1 MKIIERMWDVLSHKR
16 LMALA
21 LCCTTLFTNNIGV
34 CAANKY
40 VNMTLTYDYTQHKYS
55 AEEVFV
61 AINGNKLTGLK
72 MPPIVLNNFTLVP
85 AREVFEAMGATV
97 EWKKD
102 LEQVY
107 VKYNDKL
114 VVIPI
119 GSTKAYVNG
128 QATTMQTAAKI
139 INNKTMIPL
148 RFVSTSLGMQVSW
161 DKKTRIADIDTRN
174 ISSGDIVETTEVTTT
189 TVAPTTTTEQTT
201 TTETTT
207 EITTVE
213 STTETTTEQTTVA
226 DVNNIS
232 AITFSKGSSYKDII
246 TIEGD
251 YNPDVSKTFSS
262 DNKTLTLS
270 VNNAK
275 LVTDKGDIGEGAY
288 VSSGYYYQNNG
299 NVVTISLN
307 LKDSNTVVD
316 VRQLGSNKTTVTV
329 TYASSNSTDSNNNS
343 SSSNDNSNISGNCG
357 YDTENAR
364 FYFKNNGS
372 INIKNIIEA
381 DNYNDLNYKLT
392 LNGDYT
398 SIFSNTTYPVNSNY
412 INNINVSTTA
422 SSTVITFS
430 EKKIM
435 TVLISES
442 NGYVYIKPVLPKKR
456 YSKIIVLDAGHG
468 GNDPGASGNG
478 LIEKNLTLGML
489 NKARALFDSDGTIK
503 CYATRTTDTY
513 PSFNDRTNL
522 GNEVGDAFISIHINA
537 AANTSAAGTET
548 YSLYANDQG
557 NGLTSY
563 GLASEILKN
572 LLNQLGTK
580 DRKVKS
586 ENWIVLRQSKIP
598 ASLIEIGF
606 ITNSGDA
613 AIMGS
618 DEGQQKVAQ
627 AIFDSVK
634 NLFNQY
640 PPVR

>member
-1 MKIIERMWDVLSHKR
+1 MSHKR

-148 RFVSTSLGMQVSW
+148 RFVATSLGMQVSW
-161 DKKTRIADIDTRN
+161 DTKTRVADIDTGN
-174 ISSGDIVETTEVTTT
+174 ISSGDVVEVTEETTT
-189 TVAPTTTTEQTT
+189 TVAPVITTTT
-201 TTETTT
+201 
-207 EITTVE
+207 VA
-213 STTETTTEQTTVA
+213 STTETTTEQTTA
-226 DVNNIS
+226 AEVNNIS
-232 AITFSKGSSYKDII
+232 AITFSKGNSYKDII

-251 YNPDVSKTFSS
+251 YNPDVSKAFSS

-270 VNNAK
+270 INNAK
-275 LVTDKGDIGEGAY
+275 LVADKGNIDEGAY
-288 VSSGYYYQNNG
+288 ISSGYYYQNNG
-299 NVVTISLN
+299 NVVTVSLN
-307 LKDSNTVVD
+307 LKDSNMAVD
-316 VRQLGSNKTTVTV
+316 IRQLGNNKTTVTV
-329 TYASSNSTDSNNNS
+329 TYASSNSTDSNNS
-343 SSSNDNSNISGNCG
+343 SSSNSNSSLSGNCG
-357 YDTENAR
+357 YDAENAR

-372 INIKNIIEA
+372 INIKNIIES

-398 SIFSNTTYPVNSNY
+398 SIFSNTTYPVNSSY
-412 INNINVSTTA
+412 INNIVVNSTAT
-422 SSTVITFS
+422 STVITFS

-435 TVLISES
+435 TVLMSEAD
-442 NGYVYIKPVLPKKR
+442 GYIYIKPVLPKER

-468 GNDPGASGNG
+468 GSDPGASGNG
-478 LIEKNLTLGML
+478 LIEKNLTLSML

-513 PSFNDRTNL
+513 PSFNDRTDL
-522 GNEVGDAFISIHINA
+522 GNDVGDAFISIHINA

-572 LLNQLGTK
+572 LLSQLGTK

-618 DEGQQKVAQ
+618 DAGQQKVAQ

>member
-1 MKIIERMWDVLSHKR
+1 MSHKR

-148 RFVSTSLGMQVSW
+148 RFVATSLGMQVSW
-161 DKKTRIADIDTRN
+161 DTKTRVADIDTGN
-174 ISSGDIVETTEVTTT
+174 ISSGDVVEVTEETTT
-189 TVAPTTTTEQTT
+189 TVAPVITTTTEQTT

-207 EITTVE
+207 EETTTVA
-213 STTETTTEQTTVA
+213 STTETTTEQTTA
-226 DVNNIS
+226 AEVNNIS
-232 AITFSKGSSYKDII
+232 AITFSKGNSYKDII

-251 YNPDVSKTFSS
+251 YNPDVSKAFSS

-270 VNNAK
+270 INNAK
-275 LVTDKGDIGEGAY
+275 LVADKGNIDEGAY
-288 VSSGYYYQNNG
+288 ISSGYYYQNNG
-299 NVVTISLN
+299 NVVTVSLN
-307 LKDSNTVVD
+307 LKDSNMAVD
-316 VRQLGSNKTTVTV
+316 IRQLGNNNTTVTV
-329 TYASSNSTDSNNNS
+329 TYASSNSTDSNNS
-343 SSSNDNSNISGNCG
+343 SSSNSNSSLSGNCG
-357 YDTENAR
+357 YDAENAR

-372 INIKNIIEA
+372 VNIKNIIES

-398 SIFSNTTYPVNSNY
+398 SIFSNTTYPVNSSY
-412 INNINVSTTA
+412 INNIVVNSTAT
-422 SSTVITFS
+422 STVITFS

-435 TVLISES
+435 TVLMSEAD
-442 NGYVYIKPVLPKKR
+442 GYIYIKPVLPKER

-468 GNDPGASGNG
+468 GSDPGASGNG
-478 LIEKNLTLGML
+478 LIEKNLTLSML

-513 PSFNDRTNL
+513 PSFNDRTDL

-572 LLNQLGTK
+572 LLSQLGTK

-586 ENWIVLRQSKIP
+586 ENWIVLRQSKIQ

-618 DEGQQKVAQ
+618 DAGQQKVAQ

>member
-1 MKIIERMWDVLSHKR
+1 MSHKR

-148 RFVSTSLGMQVSW
+148 RFVATSLGMQVSW
-161 DKKTRIADIDTRN
+161 DTKTRVADIDTGN
-174 ISSGDIVETTEVTTT
+174 ISSGDVVEVTEETTT
-189 TVAPTTTTEQTT
+189 TVAPVITTTTEQTT

-207 EITTVE
+207 EETTTVA
-213 STTETTTEQTTVA
+213 STTETTTEQTTA
-226 DVNNIS
+226 AEVNNIS
-232 AITFSKGSSYKDII
+232 AITFSKGNSYKDII

-251 YNPDVSKTFSS
+251 YNPDVSKAFSS

-270 VNNAK
+270 INNAK
-275 LVTDKGDIGEGAY
+275 LVADKGNIDEGTY
-288 VSSGYYYQNNG
+288 ISSGYYYQNNG
-299 NVVTISLN
+299 NVVTVSLN
-307 LKDSNTVVD
+307 LKDSNMAVD
-316 VRQLGSNKTTVTV
+316 IRQLGNNKTTVTV
-329 TYASSNSTDSNNNS
+329 TYASSNSTDSNNS
-343 SSSNDNSNISGNCG
+343 SSSNSNSSLSGNCG
-357 YDTENAR
+357 YDAENAR

-372 INIKNIIEA
+372 INIKNIIES

-398 SIFSNTTYPVNSNY
+398 SIFSNTTYPVNSSY
-412 INNINVSTTA
+412 INNIVVNSTAT
-422 SSTVITFS
+422 STVITFS

-435 TVLISES
+435 TVLMSEAD
-442 NGYVYIKPVLPKKR
+442 GYIYIKPVLPKER

-468 GNDPGASGNG
+468 GSDPGASGNG
-478 LIEKNLTLGML
+478 LIEKNLTLSML

-513 PSFNDRTNL
+513 PSFNDRTDL
-522 GNEVGDAFISIHINA
+522 GNDVGDAFISIHINA

-572 LLNQLGTK
+572 LLSQLGTK

-618 DEGQQKVAQ
+618 DAGQQKVAQ

>member
-1 MKIIERMWDVLSHKR
+1 MSHKR

-148 RFVSTSLGMQVSW
+148 RFVATSLGMQVSW
-161 DKKTRIADIDTRN
+161 DTKTRVADIDTGN
-174 ISSGDIVETTEVTTT
+174 ISSGDVVEVTEETTT
-189 TVAPTTTTEQTT
+189 TVAPVITTTTEQTT

-207 EITTVE
+207 EETTTVA
-213 STTETTTEQTTVA
+213 STTETTTEQTTA
-226 DVNNIS
+226 AEVNNIS
-232 AITFSKGSSYKDII
+232 AITFSKGNSYKDII

-251 YNPDVSKTFSS
+251 YNPDVSKAFSS

-270 VNNAK
+270 INNAK
-275 LVTDKGDIGEGAY
+275 LVADKGNIDEGAY
-288 VSSGYYYQNNG
+288 ISSGYYYQNNG
-299 NVVTISLN
+299 NVVTVSLN
-307 LKDSNTVVD
+307 LKDSNMAVD
-316 VRQLGSNKTTVTV
+316 IRQLGNNKTTVTV
-329 TYASSNSTDSNNNS
+329 TYASSNSTDSNNS
-343 SSSNDNSNISGNCG
+343 SSSNSNSSLSGNCG
-357 YDTENAR
+357 YDAENAR

-372 INIKNIIEA
+372 VNIKNIIES

-398 SIFSNTTYPVNSNY
+398 SIFSNTTYPVNSSY
-412 INNINVSTTA
+412 INNIVVNSTAT
-422 SSTVITFS
+422 STVITFS

-435 TVLISES
+435 TVLMSEAD
-442 NGYVYIKPVLPKKR
+442 GYIYIKPVLPKER

-468 GNDPGASGNG
+468 GSDPGASGNG
-478 LIEKNLTLGML
+478 LIEKNLTLSML

-513 PSFNDRTNL
+513 PSFNDRTDL

-557 NGLTSY
+557 NELTSY

-572 LLNQLGTK
+572 LLSQLGTK

-618 DEGQQKVAQ
+618 DAGQQKVAQ

>member
-1 MKIIERMWDVLSHKR
+1 MSHKR

-72 MPPIVLNNFTLVP
+72 MPPKVLNNFTLVP

-148 RFVSTSLGMQVSW
+148 RFVATSLGMQVSW
-161 DKKTRIADIDTRN
+161 DTKTRVADIDTGN
-174 ISSGDIVETTEVTTT
+174 ISSGDVVEVTEETTT
-189 TVAPTTTTEQTT
+189 TVAPVITTTTEQTT

-207 EITTVE
+207 EETTTVA
-213 STTETTTEQTTVA
+213 STTETTTEQTTA
-226 DVNNIS
+226 AEVNNIS
-232 AITFSKGSSYKDII
+232 AITFSKGNSYKDII

-251 YNPDVSKTFSS
+251 YNPDVSKAFSS

-270 VNNAK
+270 INNAK
-275 LVTDKGDIGEGAY
+275 LVSDKGNIDEGAY
-288 VSSGYYYQNNG
+288 ISSGYYYQNNG
-299 NVVTISLN
+299 NVVTVSLN
-307 LKDSNTVVD
+307 LKDSNMAVD
-316 VRQLGSNKTTVTV
+316 IRQLGNNKTTVTV
-329 TYASSNSTDSNNNS
+329 TYASSNSTDSNNS
-343 SSSNDNSNISGNCG
+343 SSSNSNSSLSGNCG
-357 YDTENAR
+357 YDAENAR

-372 INIKNIIEA
+372 INIKNIIES

-398 SIFSNTTYPVNSNY
+398 SIFSNTTYPVSSSY
-412 INNINVSTTA
+412 INNIVVNSTAT
-422 SSTVITFS
+422 STVITFS

-435 TVLISES
+435 TVLMSEAD
-442 NGYVYIKPVLPKKR
+442 GYIYIKPILPKER

-468 GNDPGASGNG
+468 GSDPGASGNG
-478 LIEKNLTLGML
+478 LIEKNLTLSML

-513 PSFNDRTNL
+513 PSFNDRTDL

-572 LLNQLGTK
+572 LLSQLGTK

-618 DEGQQKVAQ
+618 DAGQQKVAQ

>member
-1 MKIIERMWDVLSHKR
+1 MWDVLSHKR

-161 DKKTRIADIDTRN
+161 DKKTRIADIDTGN

-307 LKDSNTVVD
+307 LKDSHTVVD

-329 TYASSNSTDSNNNS
+329 TYASSNLTDSNNNS

-364 FYFKNNGS
+364 FYFKNNG
-372 INIKNIIEA
+372 
-381 DNYNDLNYKLT
+381 
-392 LNGDYT
+392 
-398 SIFSNTTYPVNSNY
+398 
-412 INNINVSTTA
+412 
-422 SSTVITFS
+422 
-430 EKKIM
+430 
-435 TVLISES
+435 
-442 NGYVYIKPVLPKKR
+442 
-456 YSKIIVLDAGHG
+456 
-468 GNDPGASGNG
+468 
-478 LIEKNLTLGML
+478 
-489 NKARALFDSDGTIK
+489 
-503 CYATRTTDTY
+503 
-513 PSFNDRTNL
+513 
-522 GNEVGDAFISIHINA
+522 
-537 AANTSAAGTET
+537 
-548 YSLYANDQG
+548 
-557 NGLTSY
+557 
-563 GLASEILKN
+563 
-572 LLNQLGTK
+572 
-580 DRKVKS
+580 
-586 ENWIVLRQSKIP
+586 
-598 ASLIEIGF
+598 
-606 ITNSGDA
+606 
-613 AIMGS
+613 
-618 DEGQQKVAQ
+618 
-627 AIFDSVK
+627 
-634 NLFNQY
+634 
-640 PPVR
+640 

>member
-1 MKIIERMWDVLSHKR
+1 LSHKR

-148 RFVSTSLGMQVSW
+148 RFVATSLGMQVSW
-161 DKKTRIADIDTRN
+161 DTKTRVADIDTGN
-174 ISSGDIVETTEVTTT
+174 ISSGDVVEATEETTT
-189 TVAPTTTTEQTT
+189 TVAPVITTTTEQTT

-207 EITTVE
+207 EETTTVA
-213 STTETTTEQTTVA
+213 STTETTTEQTTA
-226 DVNNIS
+226 AEVNNIS
-232 AITFSKGSSYKDII
+232 AITFSKGNSYKDII

-251 YNPDVSKTFSS
+251 YNPDVSKAFSS

-270 VNNAK
+270 INNAK
-275 LVTDKGDIGEGAY
+275 LVADKGNIDEGAY
-288 VSSGYYYQNNG
+288 ISSGYYYQNNG
-299 NVVTISLN
+299 NVVTVSLN
-307 LKDSNTVVD
+307 LKDSNMAVD
-316 VRQLGSNKTTVTV
+316 IRQLGNNKTTVTV
-329 TYASSNSTDSNNNS
+329 TYASSNSTDSNNS
-343 SSSNDNSNISGNCG
+343 SSSNSNSSLSGNCG
-357 YDTENAR
+357 YDAENAR

-372 INIKNIIEA
+372 INIKNIIES

-398 SIFSNTTYPVNSNY
+398 SIFSNTTYPVNSSY
-412 INNINVSTTA
+412 INNIVVNSTAT
-422 SSTVITFS
+422 STVITFS

-435 TVLISES
+435 TVLMSEAD
-442 NGYVYIKPVLPKKR
+442 GYIYIKPVLPKER

-468 GNDPGASGNG
+468 GSDPGASGNG
-478 LIEKNLTLGML
+478 LIEKNLTLSML

-513 PSFNDRTNL
+513 PSFNDRTDL
-522 GNEVGDAFISIHINA
+522 GNDVGDAFISIHINA

-572 LLNQLGTK
+572 LLSQLGTK

-618 DEGQQKVAQ
+618 DAGQQKVAQ

>member
-1 MKIIERMWDVLSHKR
+1 MSHKR

-148 RFVSTSLGMQVSW
+148 RFVATSLGMQVSW
-161 DKKTRIADIDTRN
+161 DTKTRVADIDTGN
-174 ISSGDIVETTEVTTT
+174 ISSGDVVEATEETTT
-189 TVAPTTTTEQTT
+189 TVAPVITTTTEQTT

-207 EITTVE
+207 EETTTVA
-213 STTETTTEQTTVA
+213 STTETTTEQTTA
-226 DVNNIS
+226 AEVNNIS
-232 AITFSKGSSYKDII
+232 AITFSKGNSYKDII

-251 YNPDVSKTFSS
+251 YNPDVSKAFSS

-270 VNNAK
+270 INNAK
-275 LVTDKGDIGEGAY
+275 LVADKGNIDEGAY
-288 VSSGYYYQNNG
+288 ISSGYYYQNNG
-299 NVVTISLN
+299 NVVTVSLN
-307 LKDSNTVVD
+307 LKDSNMAVD
-316 VRQLGSNKTTVTV
+316 IRQLGNNKTTVTV
-329 TYASSNSTDSNNNS
+329 TYASSNSTDSNNS
-343 SSSNDNSNISGNCG
+343 SSSNSNSSLSGNCG
-357 YDTENAR
+357 YDAENAR

-372 INIKNIIEA
+372 INIKNIIES

-398 SIFSNTTYPVNSNY
+398 SIFSNTTYPVNSSY
-412 INNINVSTTA
+412 INNIVVNSTAT
-422 SSTVITFS
+422 STVITFS

-435 TVLISES
+435 TVLMSEAD
-442 NGYVYIKPVLPKKR
+442 GYIYIKPVLPKER

-468 GNDPGASGNG
+468 GSDPGASGNG
-478 LIEKNLTLGML
+478 LIEKNLTLSML

-513 PSFNDRTNL
+513 PSFNDRTDL
-522 GNEVGDAFISIHINA
+522 GNDVGDAFVSIHINA

-572 LLNQLGTK
+572 LLSQLGTK

-618 DEGQQKVAQ
+618 DAGQQKVAQ

>member
-1 MKIIERMWDVLSHKR
+1 MSHKR

-148 RFVSTSLGMQVSW
+148 RFVATSLGMQVSW
-161 DKKTRIADIDTRN
+161 DTKTRVADIDTGN
-174 ISSGDIVETTEVTTT
+174 ISSGDVVEVTEETTT
-189 TVAPTTTTEQTT
+189 TVAPVITTTTEQTT

-207 EITTVE
+207 EETTTVA
-213 STTETTTEQTTVA
+213 STTETTTEQTTA
-226 DVNNIS
+226 AEVNNIS
-232 AITFSKGSSYKDII
+232 AITFSKGNSYKDII

-251 YNPDVSKTFSS
+251 YNPDVSKAFSS

-270 VNNAK
+270 INNAK
-275 LVTDKGDIGEGAY
+275 LVADKGNIDEGAY
-288 VSSGYYYQNNG
+288 ISSGYYYQNNG
-299 NVVTISLN
+299 NVVTVSLN
-307 LKDSNTVVD
+307 LKNSNMAVD
-316 VRQLGSNKTTVTV
+316 IRQLGNNKTTVTV
-329 TYASSNSTDSNNNS
+329 TYASSNSTDSNNS
-343 SSSNDNSNISGNCG
+343 SSSNSNSSLSGNCG
-357 YDTENAR
+357 YDAENAR

-372 INIKNIIEA
+372 INIKNIIES

-398 SIFSNTTYPVNSNY
+398 SIFSNTTYPVNSSY
-412 INNINVSTTA
+412 INNIVVNSTAT
-422 SSTVITFS
+422 STVITFS

-435 TVLISES
+435 TVLMSEAD
-442 NGYVYIKPVLPKKR
+442 GYIYIKPVLPKER

-468 GNDPGASGNG
+468 GSDPGASGNG
-478 LIEKNLTLGML
+478 LIEKNLTLSML

-513 PSFNDRTNL
+513 PSFNDRTDL
-522 GNEVGDAFISIHINA
+522 GNDVGDAFISIHINA

-572 LLNQLGTK
+572 LLSQLGTK

-618 DEGQQKVAQ
+618 NAGQQKVAQ

>member
-1 MKIIERMWDVLSHKR
+1 MSHKR

-72 MPPIVLNNFTLVP
+72 MPPVVLNNFTLVP

-148 RFVSTSLGMQVSW
+148 RFVATSLGMQVSW
-161 DKKTRIADIDTRN
+161 DTKTRVADIDTGN
-174 ISSGDIVETTEVTTT
+174 ISSGDVVEATEETTT
-189 TVAPTTTTEQTT
+189 TVAPVITTTTEQTT

-207 EITTVE
+207 EETTTVA
-213 STTETTTEQTTVA
+213 STTETTTEQTTA
-226 DVNNIS
+226 AEVNNIS
-232 AITFSKGSSYKDII
+232 AITFSKGNSYKDII

-251 YNPDVSKTFSS
+251 YNPDVSKAFSS

-270 VNNAK
+270 INNAK
-275 LVTDKGDIGEGAY
+275 LVADKGNIDEGAY
-288 VSSGYYYQNNG
+288 ISSGYYYQNNG
-299 NVVTISLN
+299 NVVTVSLN
-307 LKDSNTVVD
+307 LKDSNMAVD
-316 VRQLGSNKTTVTV
+316 IRQLGNNKTTVTV
-329 TYASSNSTDSNNNS
+329 TYASSNSTDSNNS
-343 SSSNDNSNISGNCG
+343 SSSNSNSSLSGNCG
-357 YDTENAR
+357 YDAENAR

-372 INIKNIIEA
+372 INIKNIIES

-398 SIFSNTTYPVNSNY
+398 SIFSNTTYPVNSSY
-412 INNINVSTTA
+412 INNIVVNSTAT
-422 SSTVITFS
+422 STVITFS

-435 TVLISES
+435 TVLMSEAD
-442 NGYVYIKPVLPKKR
+442 GYIYIKPVLPKER

-468 GNDPGASGNG
+468 GSDPGASGNG
-478 LIEKNLTLGML
+478 LIEKNLTLSML

-513 PSFNDRTNL
+513 PSFNDRTDL
-522 GNEVGDAFISIHINA
+522 GNDVGDAFISIHINA

-572 LLNQLGTK
+572 LLSQLGTK

-618 DEGQQKVAQ
+618 DAGQQKVAQ

>member
-1 MKIIERMWDVLSHKR
+1 MSHKR

-148 RFVSTSLGMQVSW
+148 RFVATSLGMQVSW
-161 DKKTRIADIDTRN
+161 DTKTRVADIDTGN
-174 ISSGDIVETTEVTTT
+174 ISSGDVVEATEETTT
-189 TVAPTTTTEQTT
+189 TVAPVITTTTEQTT

-207 EITTVE
+207 EETTTVA
-213 STTETTTEQTTVA
+213 STTETTTEQTTA
-226 DVNNIS
+226 AEVNNIS
-232 AITFSKGSSYKDII
+232 AITFSKGNSYKDII

-251 YNPDVSKTFSS
+251 YNPDVSKAFSS

-270 VNNAK
+270 INNAK
-275 LVTDKGDIGEGAY
+275 LVADKGNIDEGAY
-288 VSSGYYYQNNG
+288 ISSGYYYQNNG
-299 NVVTISLN
+299 NVVTVSLN
-307 LKDSNTVVD
+307 LKDSNMAVD
-316 VRQLGSNKTTVTV
+316 IRQLGNNKTTVTV
-329 TYASSNSTDSNNNS
+329 TYASSNSTDSNNS
-343 SSSNDNSNISGNCG
+343 SSSNSNSSLSGNCG
-357 YDTENAR
+357 YDAENAR

-372 INIKNIIEA
+372 INIKNIIES

-398 SIFSNTTYPVNSNY
+398 SIFSNTTYPVNSSY
-412 INNINVSTTA
+412 INNIVVNSTAT
-422 SSTVITFS
+422 STVITFS

-435 TVLISES
+435 TVLMSEAD
-442 NGYVYIKPVLPKKR
+442 GYIYIKPVLPKER

-468 GNDPGASGNG
+468 GSDPGASGNG
-478 LIEKNLTLGML
+478 LIEKNLTLSML

-513 PSFNDRTNL
+513 PSFNDRTDL
-522 GNEVGDAFISIHINA
+522 GNDVGDAFISIHINA

-572 LLNQLGTK
+572 LLSQLGTK
-580 DRKVKS
+580 DRKVES
-586 ENWIVLRQSKIP
+586 ENCIVLRQSKIP

-618 DEGQQKVAQ
+618 DAGQQKVAQ

>member
-1 MKIIERMWDVLSHKR
+1 MSHKR

-139 INNKTMIPL
+139 ISNKTMIPL
-148 RFVSTSLGMQVSW
+148 RFVATSLGMQVSW
-161 DKKTRIADIDTRN
+161 DTKTRVADIDTGN
-174 ISSGDIVETTEVTTT
+174 ISSGDVVEATEETTT
-189 TVAPTTTTEQTT
+189 TVAPVITTTTEQTT

-207 EITTVE
+207 EETTTVA
-213 STTETTTEQTTVA
+213 STTETTTEQTTA
-226 DVNNIS
+226 AEVNNIS
-232 AITFSKGSSYKDII
+232 AITFSKGNSYKDII

-251 YNPDVSKTFSS
+251 YNPDVSKAFSS

-270 VNNAK
+270 INNAK
-275 LVTDKGDIGEGAY
+275 LVADKGNIDEGAY
-288 VSSGYYYQNNG
+288 ISSGYYYQNNG
-299 NVVTISLN
+299 NVVTVSLN
-307 LKDSNTVVD
+307 LKDSNMAVD
-316 VRQLGSNKTTVTV
+316 IRQLGNNKTTVTV
-329 TYASSNSTDSNNNS
+329 TYASSNSTDSNNS
-343 SSSNDNSNISGNCG
+343 SSSNSNSSLSGNCG
-357 YDTENAR
+357 YDAENAR

-372 INIKNIIEA
+372 INIKNIIES

-398 SIFSNTTYPVNSNY
+398 SIFSNTTYPVNSSY
-412 INNINVSTTA
+412 INNIVVNSTAT
-422 SSTVITFS
+422 STVITFS

-435 TVLISES
+435 TVLMSEAD
-442 NGYVYIKPVLPKKR
+442 GYIYIKPGLPKER

-468 GNDPGASGNG
+468 GSDPGASGNG
-478 LIEKNLTLGML
+478 LIEKNLTLSML

-513 PSFNDRTNL
+513 PSFNDRTDL
-522 GNEVGDAFISIHINA
+522 GNDVGDAFISIHINA

-572 LLNQLGTK
+572 LLSQLGTK

-618 DEGQQKVAQ
+618 DAGQQKVAQ

>member
-1 MKIIERMWDVLSHKR
+1 MSHKR

-55 AEEVFV
+55 AEGVFV

-148 RFVSTSLGMQVSW
+148 RFVATSLGMQVSW
-161 DKKTRIADIDTRN
+161 DTKTRVADIDTGN
-174 ISSGDIVETTEVTTT
+174 ISSGDVVEVTEETTT
-189 TVAPTTTTEQTT
+189 TVAPVITTTTEQTT

-207 EITTVE
+207 EETTTVA
-213 STTETTTEQTTVA
+213 STTETTTEQTTA
-226 DVNNIS
+226 AEVNNIS
-232 AITFSKGSSYKDII
+232 AITFSKGNSYKDII

-251 YNPDVSKTFSS
+251 YNPDVSKAFSS

-270 VNNAK
+270 INNAK
-275 LVTDKGDIGEGAY
+275 LVADKGNIDEGAY
-288 VSSGYYYQNNG
+288 ISSGYYYQNNG
-299 NVVTISLN
+299 NVVTVSLN
-307 LKDSNTVVD
+307 LKDSNMAVD
-316 VRQLGSNKTTVTV
+316 IRQLGNNKTTVTV
-329 TYASSNSTDSNNNS
+329 TYASSNSTDSNNS
-343 SSSNDNSNISGNCG
+343 SSSNSNSSLSGNCG
-357 YDTENAR
+357 YDAENAR

-372 INIKNIIEA
+372 INIKNIIES

-398 SIFSNTTYPVNSNY
+398 SIFSNTTYPVNSSY
-412 INNINVSTTA
+412 INNIVVNSTAT
-422 SSTVITFS
+422 STVITFS

-435 TVLISES
+435 TVLMSEAD
-442 NGYVYIKPVLPKKR
+442 GYIYIKPILPKER

-468 GNDPGASGNG
+468 GSDPGASGNG
-478 LIEKNLTLGML
+478 LIEKNLTLSML

-513 PSFNDRTNL
+513 PSFNDRTDL

-572 LLNQLGTK
+572 LLSQLGTK

-618 DEGQQKVAQ
+618 DAGQQKVAQ

>member
-1 MKIIERMWDVLSHKR
+1 MSHKR

-40 VNMTLTYDYTQHKYS
+40 VNMTLIYDYTQHKYS

-148 RFVSTSLGMQVSW
+148 RFVATSLGMQVSW
-161 DKKTRIADIDTRN
+161 DTKTRVADIDTGN
-174 ISSGDIVETTEVTTT
+174 ISSGDVVEVTEETTT
-189 TVAPTTTTEQTT
+189 TVAPVITTTTEQTT

-207 EITTVE
+207 EETTTVA
-213 STTETTTEQTTVA
+213 STTETTTEQTTA
-226 DVNNIS
+226 AEVNNIS
-232 AITFSKGSSYKDII
+232 AITFSKGNSYKDII

-251 YNPDVSKTFSS
+251 YNPDVSKAFSS

-270 VNNAK
+270 INNAK
-275 LVTDKGDIGEGAY
+275 LVADKGNIDEGAY
-288 VSSGYYYQNNG
+288 ISSGYYYQNNG
-299 NVVTISLN
+299 NVVTVSLN
-307 LKDSNTVVD
+307 LKDSNMAVD
-316 VRQLGSNKTTVTV
+316 IRQLGNNKTTVTV
-329 TYASSNSTDSNNNS
+329 TYASSNSTDSNNS
-343 SSSNDNSNISGNCG
+343 SSSNSNSSLSGNCG
-357 YDTENAR
+357 YDAENAR

-372 INIKNIIEA
+372 INIKNIIES

-398 SIFSNTTYPVNSNY
+398 SIFSNTTYPVNSSY
-412 INNINVSTTA
+412 INNIVVNSTAT
-422 SSTVITFS
+422 STVITFS

-435 TVLISES
+435 TVLMSEAD
-442 NGYVYIKPVLPKKR
+442 GYIYIKPVLPKER

-468 GNDPGASGNG
+468 GSDPGASGNG
-478 LIEKNLTLGML
+478 LIEKNLTLSML

-513 PSFNDRTNL
+513 PSFNDRTDL

-572 LLNQLGTK
+572 LLSQLGTK

-618 DEGQQKVAQ
+618 DAGQQKVAQ

>member
-1 MKIIERMWDVLSHKR
+1 MSHKR

-148 RFVSTSLGMQVSW
+148 RFVATSLGMQVSW
-161 DKKTRIADIDTRN
+161 DTKTRVADIDTGT
-174 ISSGDIVETTEVTTT
+174 ISSGDVVEVTEETTT
-189 TVAPTTTTEQTT
+189 TVAPVITTTTEQTT

-207 EITTVE
+207 EETTTVA
-213 STTETTTEQTTVA
+213 STTETTTEQTTA
-226 DVNNIS
+226 AEVNNIS
-232 AITFSKGSSYKDII
+232 AITFSKGNSYKDII

-251 YNPDVSKTFSS
+251 YNPDVSKAFSS

-270 VNNAK
+270 INNAK
-275 LVTDKGDIGEGAY
+275 LVADKGNIDEGAY
-288 VSSGYYYQNNG
+288 ISSGYYYQNNG
-299 NVVTISLN
+299 NVVTVSLN
-307 LKDSNTVVD
+307 LKDSNMAVD
-316 VRQLGSNKTTVTV
+316 IRQLGNNKTTVTV
-329 TYASSNSTDSNNNS
+329 TYASSNSTDSNNS
-343 SSSNDNSNISGNCG
+343 SSSNSNSSLSGNCG
-357 YDTENAR
+357 YDAENAR

-372 INIKNIIEA
+372 INIKNIIES

-398 SIFSNTTYPVNSNY
+398 SIFSNTTYPVNSSY
-412 INNINVSTTA
+412 INNIVVNSTAT
-422 SSTVITFS
+422 STVITFS

-435 TVLISES
+435 TVLMSEAD
-442 NGYVYIKPVLPKKR
+442 GYIYIKPVLPKER

-468 GNDPGASGNG
+468 GSDPGASGNG
-478 LIEKNLTLGML
+478 LIEKNLTLSML

-513 PSFNDRTNL
+513 PSFNDRTDL
-522 GNEVGDAFISIHINA
+522 GNDVGDAFISIHINA

-572 LLNQLGTK
+572 LLSQLGTK

-618 DEGQQKVAQ
+618 DAGQQKVAQ

-634 NLFNQY
+634 NLFNHY

>member
-1 MKIIERMWDVLSHKR
+1 MSHKR

-148 RFVSTSLGMQVSW
+148 RFVATSLGMQVSW
-161 DKKTRIADIDTRN
+161 DTKTRVADIDTGN
-174 ISSGDIVETTEVTTT
+174 ISSGDVVEATEETTT
-189 TVAPTTTTEQTT
+189 TVAPVITTTTEQTT

-207 EITTVE
+207 EETTTVA
-213 STTETTTEQTTVA
+213 STTETTTEQTTA
-226 DVNNIS
+226 AEVNNIS
-232 AITFSKGSSYKDII
+232 AITFSKGNSYKDII

-251 YNPDVSKTFSS
+251 YNPDVSKAFSS

-270 VNNAK
+270 INNAK
-275 LVTDKGDIGEGAY
+275 LVADKGNIDEGAY
-288 VSSGYYYQNNG
+288 ISSGYYYQNNG
-299 NVVTISLN
+299 NVVTVSLN
-307 LKDSNTVVD
+307 LKDSNMAVD
-316 VRQLGSNKTTVTV
+316 IRQLGNNKTTVTV
-329 TYASSNSTDSNNNS
+329 TYASSNSTDSNNS
-343 SSSNDNSNISGNCG
+343 SSSNSNSSLSGNCG
-357 YDTENAR
+357 YDAENAR

-372 INIKNIIEA
+372 INIKNIIES

-398 SIFSNTTYPVNSNY
+398 SIFSNTTCPVNSSY
-412 INNINVSTTA
+412 INNIVVNSTAT
-422 SSTVITFS
+422 STVITFS

-435 TVLISES
+435 TVLMSEAD
-442 NGYVYIKPVLPKKR
+442 GYIYIKPVLPKER

-468 GNDPGASGNG
+468 GSDPGASGNG
-478 LIEKNLTLGML
+478 LIEKNLTLSML

-513 PSFNDRTNL
+513 PSFNDRTDL
-522 GNEVGDAFISIHINA
+522 GNDVGDAFISIHINA

-572 LLNQLGTK
+572 LLSQLGTK

-618 DEGQQKVAQ
+618 DAGQQKVAQ

>member
-1 MKIIERMWDVLSHKR
+1 MSHKR

-148 RFVSTSLGMQVSW
+148 RFVATSLGMQVSW
-161 DKKTRIADIDTRN
+161 DTKTRVADIDTGN
-174 ISSGDIVETTEVTTT
+174 ISSGDVVEVTEETTT
-189 TVAPTTTTEQTT
+189 TVAPVITTTTEQTT

-207 EITTVE
+207 EETTTVA
-213 STTETTTEQTTVA
+213 STTETTTEQTTA
-226 DVNNIS
+226 AEVNNIS
-232 AITFSKGSSYKDII
+232 AITFSKGNSYKDII

-251 YNPDVSKTFSS
+251 YNPDVSKAFSS

-270 VNNAK
+270 INNAK
-275 LVTDKGDIGEGAY
+275 LVADKGNIDEGAY
-288 VSSGYYYQNNG
+288 ISSGYYYQNNG
-299 NVVTISLN
+299 NVVTVSLN
-307 LKDSNTVVD
+307 LKDSNMAVD
-316 VRQLGSNKTTVTV
+316 IRQLGNNKTTVTV
-329 TYASSNSTDSNNNS
+329 TYASSNSTDSNNS
-343 SSSNDNSNISGNCG
+343 SSSNSNSSLSGNCG
-357 YDTENAR
+357 YDAENAR

-372 INIKNIIEA
+372 INIKNIIES

-398 SIFSNTTYPVNSNY
+398 SIFSNTTYPVNSSY
-412 INNINVSTTA
+412 INNIVVNSTAT
-422 SSTVITFS
+422 STVITFS

-435 TVLISES
+435 TVLMSEAD
-442 NGYVYIKPVLPKKR
+442 GYIYIKPVLPKER

-468 GNDPGASGNG
+468 GSDPGASGNG
-478 LIEKNLTLGML
+478 LIEKNLTLSML

-513 PSFNDRTNL
+513 PSFNDRTDL
-522 GNEVGDAFISIHINA
+522 GNDVGDAFISIHINA

-572 LLNQLGTK
+572 LLSQLGTK

-618 DEGQQKVAQ
+618 DAGQQKVAH

>member
-1 MKIIERMWDVLSHKR
+1 MSHKR

-97 EWKKD
+97 EWKKG

-148 RFVSTSLGMQVSW
+148 RFVATSLGMQVSW
-161 DKKTRIADIDTRN
+161 DTKTRVADIDTGN
-174 ISSGDIVETTEVTTT
+174 ISSGDVVEVTEETTT
-189 TVAPTTTTEQTT
+189 TVAPVITTTTEQTT

-207 EITTVE
+207 EETTTVA
-213 STTETTTEQTTVA
+213 STTETTTEQTTA
-226 DVNNIS
+226 AEVNNIS
-232 AITFSKGSSYKDII
+232 AITFSKGNSYKDII

-251 YNPDVSKTFSS
+251 YNPDVSKAFSS

-270 VNNAK
+270 INNAK
-275 LVTDKGDIGEGAY
+275 LVADKGNIDEGAY
-288 VSSGYYYQNNG
+288 ISSGYYYQNNG
-299 NVVTISLN
+299 NVVTVSLN
-307 LKDSNTVVD
+307 LKDSNMAVD
-316 VRQLGSNKTTVTV
+316 IRQLGNNKTTVTV
-329 TYASSNSTDSNNNS
+329 TYASSNSTDSNNS
-343 SSSNDNSNISGNCG
+343 SSSNSNSSLSGNCG
-357 YDTENAR
+357 YDAENAR

-372 INIKNIIEA
+372 INIKNIIES

-398 SIFSNTTYPVNSNY
+398 SIFSNTTYPVNSSY
-412 INNINVSTTA
+412 INNIVVNSTAT
-422 SSTVITFS
+422 STVITFS

-435 TVLISES
+435 TVLMSEAD
-442 NGYVYIKPVLPKKR
+442 GYIYIKPVLPKER

-468 GNDPGASGNG
+468 GSDPGASGNG
-478 LIEKNLTLGML
+478 LIEKNLTLSML

-513 PSFNDRTNL
+513 PSFNDRTDL
-522 GNEVGDAFISIHINA
+522 GNDVGDAFISIHINA

-572 LLNQLGTK
+572 LLSQLGTK

-618 DEGQQKVAQ
+618 DAGQQKVAQ

>member
-1 MKIIERMWDVLSHKR
+1 MSHKR

-148 RFVSTSLGMQVSW
+148 RFVATSLGMQVSW
-161 DKKTRIADIDTRN
+161 DTKTRVADIDTGN
-174 ISSGDIVETTEVTTT
+174 ISSGDVVEVTEETTT
-189 TVAPTTTTEQTT
+189 TVAPVITTTTEQTT

-207 EITTVE
+207 EETTTVA
-213 STTETTTEQTTVA
+213 STTETTTEQTTA
-226 DVNNIS
+226 AEVNNIS
-232 AITFSKGSSYKDII
+232 AITFSKGNSYKDII

-251 YNPDVSKTFSS
+251 YNPDVSKAFSS

-270 VNNAK
+270 INNAK
-275 LVTDKGDIGEGAY
+275 LVADKGNIDEGAY
-288 VSSGYYYQNNG
+288 ISSGYYYQNNG
-299 NVVTISLN
+299 NVVTVSLN
-307 LKDSNTVVD
+307 LKDSNMAVD
-316 VRQLGSNKTTVTV
+316 IRQLGNNKTTVTV
-329 TYASSNSTDSNNNS
+329 TYASSNSTDSNNS
-343 SSSNDNSNISGNCG
+343 SSSNSNLSLSGNCG
-357 YDTENAR
+357 YDAENAR

-372 INIKNIIEA
+372 VNIKNIIES

-398 SIFSNTTYPVNSNY
+398 SIFSNTTYPVNSSY
-412 INNINVSTTA
+412 INNIVVNSTAT
-422 SSTVITFS
+422 STVITFS

-435 TVLISES
+435 TVLMSEAD
-442 NGYVYIKPVLPKKR
+442 GYIYIKPVLPKER

-468 GNDPGASGNG
+468 GSDPGASGNG
-478 LIEKNLTLGML
+478 LIEKNLTLSML

-513 PSFNDRTNL
+513 PSFNDRTDL

-572 LLNQLGTK
+572 LLSQLGTK

-618 DEGQQKVAQ
+618 DAGQQKVAQ

>member
-1 MKIIERMWDVLSHKR
+1 
-16 LMALA
+16 MALA

-148 RFVSTSLGMQVSW
+148 RFVATSLGMQVSW
-161 DKKTRIADIDTRN
+161 DTKTRVADIDTGN
-174 ISSGDIVETTEVTTT
+174 ISSGDVVEATEETTT
-189 TVAPTTTTEQTT
+189 TVAPVITTTTEQTT

-207 EITTVE
+207 E
-213 STTETTTEQTTVA
+213 QTTA
-226 DVNNIS
+226 AEVNNIS
-232 AITFSKGSSYKDII
+232 AITFSKGNSYKDII

-251 YNPDVSKTFSS
+251 YNPDVSKAFSS

-270 VNNAK
+270 INNAK
-275 LVTDKGDIGEGAY
+275 LVADKGNIDEGAY
-288 VSSGYYYQNNG
+288 ISSGYYYQNNG
-299 NVVTISLN
+299 NVVTVSLN
-307 LKDSNTVVD
+307 LKDSNMAVD
-316 VRQLGSNKTTVTV
+316 IRQLGNNKTTVTV
-329 TYASSNSTDSNNNS
+329 TYASSNSTDSNNS
-343 SSSNDNSNISGNCG
+343 SSSNSNSSLSGNCG
-357 YDTENAR
+357 YDAENAR

-372 INIKNIIEA
+372 INIKNIIES

-398 SIFSNTTYPVNSNY
+398 SIFSNTTYPVNSSY
-412 INNINVSTTA
+412 INNIVVNSTAT
-422 SSTVITFS
+422 STVITFS

-435 TVLISES
+435 TVLMSEAD
-442 NGYVYIKPVLPKKR
+442 GYIYIKPVLPKER

-468 GNDPGASGNG
+468 GSDPGASGNG
-478 LIEKNLTLGML
+478 LIEKNLTLSML

-513 PSFNDRTNL
+513 PSFNDRTDL
-522 GNEVGDAFISIHINA
+522 GNDVGDAFISIHINA

-572 LLNQLGTK
+572 LLSQLGTK

-618 DEGQQKVAQ
+618 DAGQQKVAQ